1 MMPHKSDEEHGGEAT
16 AGSASKD
23 DTQDQEP
30 KSKRSRGA
38 AAKPAARKRAASA
51 AKAAPVRRRLSKGK
65 TSPVA

>member
-30 KSKRSRGA
+30 KSKRSRPTA
-38 AAKPAARKRAASA
+38 AERLRKRAASA